1 MAENVASV
9 SFEKTSKG
17 KDGIVDANHFVYY
30 KNRETYTS
38 VYWLCSSTG
47 CKSRVTTSVKGEL
60 ISKLP
65 THDHGNNLLKRK
77 AERIETD
84 VINRFNVMRSV
95 IYEKCNV

>member
-1 MAENVASV
+1 MSI
-9 SFEKTSKG
+9 TR
-17 KDGIVDANHFVYY
+17 I
-30 KNRETYTS
+30 ETYTS

-77 AERIETD
+77 AERFETD
-84 VINRFNVMRSV
+84 VINHLAKHTSE
-95 IYEKCNV
+95 IDK